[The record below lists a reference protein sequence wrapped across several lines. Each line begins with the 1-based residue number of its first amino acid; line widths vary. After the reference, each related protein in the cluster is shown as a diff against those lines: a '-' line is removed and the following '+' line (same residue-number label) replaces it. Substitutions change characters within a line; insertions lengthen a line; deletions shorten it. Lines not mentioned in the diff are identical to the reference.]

1 MRKKRLSKRLLAL
14 FLSAGILLTSA
25 PVSAEEL
32 KDDNQSEIIGL
43 ENEVKQEYTLQGKIV
58 LSEPENTETLL
69 KDIQIKVYD
78 KSTFKSESTN
88 NEPAFETIS
97 DEYGG
102 YELKNIPEGNYRIEF
117 LALDPDFNMS
127 EIEVVIPEDENYDLQ
142 IPKEEESY
150 FAYIDDY
157 SVCEN
162 STLDITC
169 KRIVTTD
176 ATEKDDSEESKDTI
190 AEENNAGASDN
201 PEEKDTQGDINF
213 ESAESKKTDGA
224 ESNKSSSEQKSEQ
237 QTKENNQTEENKEN
251 SLSVEALKTME
262 ADQVFATVVL
272 NSYNF
277 KSSEDKDW
285 SFDAYYVNQP
295 DDYHVEKTE
304 DFNLKYQMEFHNSR
318 DLNAGDVEIRIERK
332 LLDDREG
339 KAVYPSDLAVPK
351 GTPENYTES
360 KVTPFNYYIDGDE
373 IVFFNYKKITSGSNV
388 AFQVLYKNLEL
399 MDLVDGTTWTLNP
412 SITVNIDGKVESEKT
427 KELTG
432 LIDSSVNLSSVSKS
446 AFDNPDVQ
454 YTPGLYTKD
463 QVRAYL
469 NHEPLPEKY
478 EKNFND
484 YRYVVW
490 EISVIGNANQAWS
503 LYLKDTPSIEG
514 GSNGEIV
521 GIARSKPSFSDFKA
535 EYISTGEYS
544 GYYKVEENV
553 KQEDIRYTYRVVT
566 AYPQGAITSDHTVVK
581 NTADVILVP
590 YDGLDDDQTS
600 SASAKWTYVDYSWFY
615 QGDTIGIGKSAID
628 RNTIGSVPEEE
639 VVSKG
644 WLDVY
649 KEARNRKEDKGDF
662 FFRTYTITNGYGF
675 AHYTEGDKLGQLKP
689 GMSYTMAS
697 VDDFVYAYDSSGNY
711 RILDSSDY
719 YFSEINIRQWDTGYD
734 PWEDRTDTPETSGG
748 TSVYAMY
755 AGSNTWEL
763 VTTIPWSESGN
774 MTYSFTQE
782 QLARQPW
789 RVKAEHNTTNY
800 RTECTIE
807 VNVKLRYDSPRI
819 GELLNN
825 NPSYIKIENIS
836 GVMGWTMDNGVKG
849 EYFQNQEDDD
859 GNYSEPELWER
870 TNALYGCILMRNNAY
885 FQGTTLTPHAESH
898 KTAETWNDP
907 DTGRVNLTYN
917 LTAFDGYEVYGED
930 AVSYLESSGK
940 ESPGRNEVVFY
951 DLLPYGVKF
960 DPSVQPTAG
969 RITELD
975 LKDRYRS
982 NPDLWDSSQVR
993 VVIDSQEDVIP
1004 DYKGTGRTMLRFHLY
1019 YDGSDPTVYTNKMW
1033 MEGWG
1038 VSFGAYYEWKDAGVV
1053 GNGVNISAFMPAKDD
1068 NRALIGTDDEVALDN
1083 GTVVPS
1089 GLTSDC
1095 QYFGS
1100 DIDGDGNT
1108 NEKTVLYA
1116 RADASD
1122 DVALSGSSQI
1132 QKLVKAD
1139 DDRFGVFS
1147 ESAVVNTGAGYTYD
1161 VTVSNAS
1168 KELKDIV
1175 IFDVLEDARNR
1186 RGDQEED
1193 MQFENDSWYGTFKS
1207 VDTRPLEILG
1217 IDPVVYYNADRNVQ
1231 LPTGETDPA
1240 SVLTEQNGWYTKER
1254 WETLGKKTEDVKA
1267 VAVDISKNES
1277 GGDYVLGEMQSVGFQ
1292 INMTAPSSFQS
1303 AKYAY
1308 NNSAFYSYDV
1318 ETGTKQTV
1326 IGNSVKVSLNK
1337 HESLEIVKKIVGE
1350 LPEAMEGAEFGFTVT
1365 RSDDDK
1371 KIAFASQEYELW
1383 RKDEQG
1389 QYQKV
1394 EGQIFATDAE
1404 GRLYLHDGEKAVFPE
1419 VPDTSLL
1426 EVKEDE
1432 NPFWKVSEDIQ
1443 TEGTNTVIT
1452 FENEYRPV
1460 LYLYKNTL
1468 YGPDKVD
1475 DSFVYQILA
1484 DGKPLANSEFWYVDR
1499 IRTDGG
1505 IPSKV
1510 TSKGNNGV
1518 GTTDKNGNITIKQGE
1533 IIAVFPGKVG
1543 TKYEVTEVEGYGEG
1557 TDWICTEPS
1566 KTGTIPVNGTSDSIT
1581 NIYKWK
1587 DLYLTKTLTHQ
1598 DPEECTQSFTFEI
1611 RDNEGM
1617 PIKGNKWILMEGD
1630 KEVTSG
1636 TIVNGK
1642 LTCKAAGRIIIIKN
1656 LEAGKSYT
1664 VQETFS
1670 GEYYEPQNG
1679 GIAEV
1684 TMPIYASKQEA
1695 EIINDYLLRPL
1706 SVTKQVSYDQDDTE
1720 TAETLKTK
1728 FFTMYIKRN
1737 GIALTNFPY
1746 TVTKEGKTVRT
1757 GKTDY
1762 SGKFTLKHGETATF
1776 EDVGVKGTKFEVR
1789 EVQDKDFPQIYP
1801 SNRDPITGELGR
1813 EGSSVTFVNGTAG
1826 NLLIQKEYTA
1836 DDEGAGAAYVE
1847 SLKNDPQL
1855 RAEAAVSMKLKVTEG
1870 GSSYIWP
1877 KSDETV
1883 NVIDQ
1888 IDGNTEQRVWKAG
1901 SEFTVEP
1908 WETVEI
1914 PDISPGAE
1922 YSLSESSE
1930 DQHRIYQMED
1940 GTWVE
1945 ISQTEPQN
1953 DRPVTGTPAEN
1964 PLAIIYNG
1972 VKELKFNGSEIHKKM
1987 APGSNEVP
1995 VGAKLVWR
2003 LEQYDGTVWNPAEGV
2018 SYLIADE
2025 SGPACDRTLVTESDG
2040 LIELQKTENG
2050 YPSVR
2055 FLDKVVRVNL
2065 YSGMAVG
2072 DYRLV
2077 EVKEL
2082 SDPQWGDLVGYENAD
2097 GDYSLD
2103 IDSDSAIGFVNS
2115 NRTTPVE
2122 IEKQMTEESSVTDA
2136 KFTMILKQVIS
2147 GTSPIT
2153 TADQIKES
2161 IPGAGIEYVI
2171 CDSESGEQI
2180 GTGRTTSSGEI
2191 KLAAGEFARLQL
2203 PDQTLW
2209 TVEEKI
2215 QKPYVLKSLTGQP
2228 PEKITKLGNN
2238 LVLLNQQAEVIPVGI
2253 QAEAAVK
2260 AFLTGTTITKDNF
2273 SVSLVKSDGST
2284 EKITTDQ
2291 FEISPNKAPDE
2302 QGMFNVTVTAQGF
2315 STTVQL
2321 EAIGTIP
2328 LTKEMVD
2335 KGVTDALT
2343 NEHVSL
2349 TGDVVIP
2356 KQIIWEEKQY
2366 VINAIG
2372 EDAFANNTN
2381 ITSVVMPDSI
2391 ISIGANAFRSCTNM
2405 KGTVDIPDAVTEI
2418 GSGAFYFCGGI
2429 SGEMVIPEGVTSIG
2443 ANTFYKCTGL
2453 EGIVLPRNLT
2463 NIGAR
2468 AFFGCTNLSSEL
2480 NLPATV
2486 TSIGEKAF
2494 SGCSKL
2500 HGEINLTQNLAEL
2513 GAFAFENCSGLTG
2526 NVVISDHI
2534 TSIGEAT
2541 FKNCTGLTGTLTLPN
2556 GLSTIGKDAFFG
2568 CGFTGQLLIPGN
2580 VVNVEETAFYDC
2592 KGFTSL
2598 TIQGGAEERV
2608 IGYLAFGGMDNLTG
2622 NLVIPEGVT
2631 EVGQSAFLF
2640 LKFTTISIPSTLK
2653 ADKIGS
2659 RAFAMYDRGM
2669 VISVKIN
2676 QKANSFTKQQLRDT
2690 GILHAI
2696 GDKLD
2701 RIQWL
2706 G

>member
-142 IPKEEESY
+142 IPKEESY

-351 GTPENYTES
+351 GTPKNYTES

-412 SITVNIDGKVESEKT
+412 SITVNIDGKMESEKT

-446 AFDNPDVQ
+446 AFDDPNVQ
-454 YTPGLYTKD
+454 YTPGLYTKE
-463 QVRAYL
+463 QVSKYL
-469 NHEPLPEKY
+469 TDGVLPEKY
-478 EKNFND
+478 ERNFNA
-484 YRYVVW
+484 YRYIVW
-490 EISVIGNANQAWS
+490 EIDVIGNANQAWS
-503 LYLKDTPSIEG
+503 LYLKDTPAIEG

-521 GIARSKPSFSDFKA
+521 GITRAKPGEADFEA
-535 EYISTGEYS
+535 EYVSTGKYS
-544 GYYKVEENV
+544 GYYKIEEKV
-553 KQEDIRYTYRVVT
+553 TEEDIRYTYRVVT
-566 AYPQGAITSDHTVVK
+566 AYPEDAITSAHTVVK
-581 NTADVILVP
+581 NTVNVILVP
-590 YDGLDDDQTS
+590 CDGLDDDQIS
-600 SASAKWTYVDYSWFY
+600 SSSAKWTYVDYSWFY
-615 QGDTIGIGKSAID
+615 QGDTIGIGKGAID
-628 RNTIGSVPEEE
+628 NSGDPISNEKT
-639 VVSKG
+639 SKG

-649 KEARNRKEDKGDF
+649 KEARKKGEDKGDF
-662 FFRTYTITNGYGF
+662 FFRTYTKTNGYGL
-675 AHYTEGDKLGQLKP
+675 AHYTEGENLGQKKP
-689 GMSYTMAS
+689 GMTYTMSS
-697 VDDFVYAYDSSGNY
+697 VDDFIYAFDSEGKHEV
-711 RILDSSDY
+711 LDSSDY
-719 YFSEINIRQWDTGYD
+719 YFSQISVTQWDTGYD
-734 PWEDRTDTPETSGG
+734 PWEDRTDTPEDAGG
-748 TSVYAMY
+748 TDIYVMY
-755 AGSNTWEL
+755 AGSDQWTH
-763 VTTIPWSESGN
+763 VKTVPWNSDGK
-774 MTYSFTQE
+774 MTYTFTQD
-782 QLARQPW
+782 QLSKQPW
-789 RVKAEHNTTNY
+789 RVKVDHNTTNY
-800 RTECTIE
+800 RTECYID
-807 VNVKLRYDSPRI
+807 VKVRLRYNSPKL
-819 GELLNN
+819 GNLLQN
-825 NPSYIKIENIS
+825 NPSAIKLENIS
-836 GVMGWTMDNGVKG
+836 GVMGWTIKDGKF
-849 EYFQNQEDDD
+849 ERYFQQQEIED
-859 GNYSEPELWER
+859 GNYSEPGLKEYTED
-870 TNALYGCILMRNNAY
+870 LYNCILMRGNAF
-885 FQGTTLTPHAESH
+885 FQTTTLSPRAESY

-940 ESPGRNEVVFY
+940 ASPGRNEVVFY
-951 DLLPYGVKF
+951 DLLPYGVRF
-960 DPSVQPTAG
+960 DPSVQPIAG

-975 LKDRYRS
+975 SNNKYRS
-982 NPDLWDSSQVR
+982 HPSLWDSSQVR
-993 VVIDSQEDVIP
+993 IVIDSQEDIIT
-1004 DYKGTGRTMLRFHLY
+1004 DYNGTGRTMVRFHLY

-1068 NRALIGTDDEVALDN
+1068 NRPLIGTDDEVASDN
-1083 GTVVPS
+1083 GIVVPS
-1089 GLTSDC
+1089 GLANDC
-1095 QYFGS
+1095 RYFGS
-1100 DIDGDGNT
+1100 DIDGDGIT
-1108 NEKTVLYA
+1108 DEKTVLYA

-1217 IDPVVYYNADRNVQ
+1217 IKPVVYYNADRDVK

-1404 GRLYLHDGEKAVFPE
+1404 GRLYLHDGEKAVFPD

-1443 TEGTNTVIT
+1443 IEGTNTVIT

-1460 LYLYKNTL
+1460 LYLYKNAL

-1518 GTTDKNGNITIKQGE
+1518 GTTDENGNITIKQGE

-1630 KEVTSG
+1630 KEVASG

-1789 EVQDKDFPQIYP
+1789 EVQDPDFPQIYP
-1801 SNRDPITGELGR
+1801 SNGDPITGELGR

-2228 PEKITKLGNN
+2228 PEKITKLGDN
-2238 LVLLNQQAEVIPVGI
+2238 LVLLNQQAEAIPVGI
-2253 QAEAAVK
+2253 RAEATEADY
-2260 AFLTGTTITKDNF
+2260 LIGTSIQKEKF
-2273 SVSLVKSDGST
+2273 SVEIVKSDGSV
-2284 EKITTDQ
+2284 EKLTSEQ
-2291 FEISPNKAPDE
+2291 FDVNPLQVPNEA
-2302 QGMFNVTVTAQGF
+2302 GAFIVTITAQGF
-2315 STTVQL
+2315 SAEIEL
-2321 EAIGTIP
+2321 EAIGKTALTQEMVEQGYVIDAQTNESVP
-2328 LTKEMVD
+2328 LTGNVQ
-2335 KGVTDALT
+2335 
-2343 NEHVSL
+2343 
-2349 TGDVVIP
+2349 IP
-2356 KQIIWEEKQY
+2356 KQIIWEGKQY
-2366 VINAIG
+2366 II
-2372 EDAFANNTN
+2372 DA
-2381 ITSVVMPDSI
+2381 
-2391 ISIGANAFRSCTNM
+2391 
-2405 KGTVDIPDAVTEI
+2405 
-2418 GSGAFYFCGGI
+2418 
-2429 SGEMVIPEGVTSIG
+2429 
-2443 ANTFYKCTGL
+2443 
-2453 EGIVLPRNLT
+2453 
-2463 NIGAR
+2463 
-2468 AFFGCTNLSSEL
+2468 
-2480 NLPATV
+2480 
-2486 TSIGEKAF
+2486 IGEKAF
-2494 SGCSKL
+2494 YMKTDILSVSMPDTVVRIEDYAFYSCSALTGELDIPSGVTYIGKSAFYRCRKLTGTLHIPNGIIEISDHAFNSCSGFTGVILPDGLSSIGKSAFYQCSGLNGQLNLPDTVTRIGDSAFYGCSKL
-2500 HGEINLTQNLAEL
+2500 TGQLKLPESLEMIGDAL
-2513 GAFAFENCSGLTG
+2513 FEKCTG
-2526 NVVISDHI
+2526 FTGSLIIPEGVK
-2534 TSIGEAT
+2534 SIGNHA
-2541 FKNCTGLTGTLTLPN
+2541 FKSTGFDGTLTLPESLESIGN
-2556 GLSTIGKDAFFG
+2556 YAFSESNFTGELNIPGKVKLIDYNAFYNCTGFSRLTIQKGVTERTIKQFAFFG
-2568 CGFTGQLLIPGN
+2568 
-2580 VVNVEETAFYDC
+2580 
-2592 KGFTSL
+2592 
-2598 TIQGGAEERV
+2598 
-2608 IGYLAFGGMDNLTG
+2608 LTG
-2622 NLVIPEGVT
+2622 LKGKLEIPDGVT
-2631 EVGQSAFLF
+2631 EVGNSSFCDVGCEELYIPNSLKVERIGNNAFY
-2640 LKFTTISIPSTLK
+2640 KHPESYNSVTI
-2653 ADKIGS
+2653 
-2659 RAFAMYDRGM
+2659 Y
-2669 VISVKIN
+2669 
-2676 QKANSFTKQQLRDT
+2676 QLRNAFTDEQLKRT
-2690 GILHAI
+2690 GIFYAV
-2696 GDKLD
+2696 DQD
-2701 RIQWL
+2701 TTRIHWR